1 PSDLPA
7 TEIAD
12 DVQRQIDQWLEAMR
26 WQRVANR
33 ALCFLSLTHTQFLVL
48 LGAARALAGR
58 KAAVSVAD
66 IADAAALD
74 ASTTSILI
82 TKLAATGHLDKDLDG
97 LDARQVSVLV
107 TREGYACL
115 HRAAAL
121 LAAAAAELDELEPPL
136 R

>member
-1 PSDLPA
+1 ERHHRDLDALGDHAGLRKDRAQEARARLLTRGTQRGLRAAEGVRMPRTKHPETA
-7 TEIAD
+7 PEIAD
-12 DVQRQIDQWLEAMR
+12 EVQRQIDQWLEAMR

-82 TKLAATGHLDKDLDG
+82 TKLDRK
-97 LDARQVSVLV
+97 
-107 TREGYACL
+107 
-115 HRAAAL
+115 
-121 LAAAAAELDELEPPL
+121 
-136 R
+136 